1 MAGMR
6 LLLLFAQTAAAYWIL
21 LTARSCSMI

>member
-6 LLLLFAQTAAAYWIL
+6 LLLLFAQTAAAYCNP
-21 LTARSCSMI
+21 LTADGCLIF